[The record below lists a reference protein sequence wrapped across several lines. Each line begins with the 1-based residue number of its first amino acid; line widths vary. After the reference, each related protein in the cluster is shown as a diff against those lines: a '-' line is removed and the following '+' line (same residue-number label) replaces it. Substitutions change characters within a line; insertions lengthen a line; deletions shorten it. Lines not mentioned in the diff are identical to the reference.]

1 MTAEMGE
8 YLVGAYLEL
17 EKGCE
22 IISYNVRP
30 RDKGIKGMGELDVV
44 GLNLKENTAFLC
56 EVVTHLGGLL
66 YGGGREETVR
76 RIFKKYDNQM
86 KYAKK
91 YLSNFSKIHFQLWS
105 PSVSKIYIDSL
116 GKKRR
121 LELVINQD
129 YSKCINKL
137 RDAAK
142 CSTKNTGNPAYR
154 VLQILEHMRKLS

>member
-17 EKGCE
+17 FEGCE
-22 IISYNVRP
+22 IISYNVRS

-44 GLNLKENTAFLC
+44 GLNLNENTAFLC

-66 YGGGREETVR
+66 YGGGREETIR
-76 RIFKKYDNQM
+76 RLFKKYDNQK

-91 YLSNFSKIHFQLWS
+91 NLGNFSNIHFQLWS
-105 PSVSKIYIDSL
+105 PAVSKKYIDSL
-116 GKKRR
+116 GKKRG
-121 LELVINQD
+121 LKLVVNQD
-129 YSKCINKL
+129 YSRCINQL

-142 CSTKNTGNPAYR
+142 RSTKNTGNPAYR
-154 VLQILEHMRKLS
+154 VLQILEHMRELS